1 MIIKNENWYNSI
13 TNRIIGCAIEV
24 HKELGPKLMESVYE
38 VCLKKLMTD
47 EGLFVKCQVIL
58 PVVFKGSQLDK
69 DFVLDLLV
77 EDEIILELKSVEILL
92 PVHEAQLVT
101 YLKLSGK
108 KLGLLINFN
117 VVLLKEGIRRRINGN
132 LNTTTQRNGDKELN

>member
-1 MIIKNENWYNSI
+1 MN
-13 TNRIIGCAIEV
+13 TNVLTGQILDACIQV
-24 HKELGPKLMESVYE
+24 HKELGPGLMESVYE
-38 VCLKKLMTD
+38 VCLKKLMVD
-47 EGLFVKCQVIL
+47 DGLFVKSQVIL
-58 PVVFKGSQLDK
+58 PVVFRGVQLDK

-77 EDEIILELKSVEILL
+77 EDEVILELKSVEVIL

-117 VVLLKEGIRRRINGN
+117 VALLKEGIRRRINGN
-132 LNTTTQRNGDKELN
+132 LNSV